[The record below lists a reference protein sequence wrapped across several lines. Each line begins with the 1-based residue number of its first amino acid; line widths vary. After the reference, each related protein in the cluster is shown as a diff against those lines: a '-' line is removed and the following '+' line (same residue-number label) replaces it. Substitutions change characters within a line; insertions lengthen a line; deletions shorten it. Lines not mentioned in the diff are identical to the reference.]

1 MISQYDA
8 PDTNNVQD
16 LFDLG
21 TDFNDTLDH
30 TQQQS
35 QQTST
40 PSTLIQTTVPSSSS
54 SILNHQST
62 NIYQQQT
69 QPRLTYIQQT
79 RAPLPSYQ
87 TPNLQRIQ
95 TMPATSTIVRPT
107 NVISNGIQQ
116 QPTIYTQQQMINSP
130 GGLNRSLYQRMPTA
144 TQQLNIPSTLVRQQ
158 YNTTGMVNMNQ
169 NVPQMSIVKASDP
182 NNNNVFVT
190 NSQQQQQS
198 TLLGLTQTVTQT
210 PTVQTNKTITT
221 VLPSLA
227 SQQLNQF
234 QNQQQQNTVQSYN
247 STPMR
252 TQMMDQT
259 PTNYVVT
266 VQQQQQQSTQQTT
279 NNSQQHTEIQ
289 RKQFIQKQ
297 LVLLLHAHKC
307 QQREKQTVN
316 GETTHPSTCTL
327 PHCSTMKSVL
337 QHMTKC
343 NDHKTC
349 TIPHCVTSR
358 QIILHWKQCNNSQ
371 CPICQP
377 LKTPSTLAKLN
388 QTTNSNSAS
397 VSSTNSNTN
406 ISFTSN
412 ANVTNDRSLNKD
424 WQRRVTSEMRNHLV
438 QKIITALIPITDTGA
453 VRDKRIINLANYAR
467 RVENDTFEVASN
479 QEEYFHKLAEKIYKI
494 QKELEDRREKKRL
507 QDMQLA
513 AQISSTTG
521 QTSST
526 NDYNGKM
533 HSTMDTM
540 AGDNGPPNRTAPMSD
555 YASSLSSP
563 STGNILHQPLTTVT
577 NSNRTTINGASNTT
591 AGTFTITNVPPN
603 EHLNFLIN
611 RDITISQQAND
622 VDMLET
628 TNQIKTELISPKPKP
643 QLQSSTY
650 VMVKKEEQ
658 TLHDIVHSTVT
669 NKPSESTTNEDIK
682 PKLPQ
687 IDSTSKQL
695 PKHPVQFAA
704 EDLRSHLEPVI
715 HKMIACEDS
724 HPFRQPV
731 DPVALNIL
739 DYPTIVKHPMDIATM
754 HNKLLHGEYKNPLQ
768 FCDDAW
774 LMFNNAWLYNK
785 KTTRV
790 YKMCTKLSEVFAEA
804 IDPAMDSLGYCC
816 GRQYVYLPQVMFC
829 YGNQLCCQ
837 ILRDGNYYY
846 YNNQESSRFNLSGD
860 KYTFCSKC
868 FDSVKSDSIL
878 VGDDPAQTLV
888 ELPKNLFV
896 SAKNDIQEPENMIDC
911 IVCTRRWHQVC
922 ALHIDQIWPE
932 GFICKTCIRDYNIK
946 RKDNRYSAYK
956 LTDTDLA
963 KVLEKRVNDFLS
975 NEGCQT
981 GRVTI
986 RILAA
991 SDKVCEVKPRLRKYY
1006 HNQVPDGYPYRTKA
1020 VFAFQE
1026 IEGVDVVL
1034 FGMHVQ
1040 EYDGRCHAPNTRR
1053 VYVSYL
1059 DSVHFFRP
1067 KVYRTDVYHEILI
1080 GYLDYAKKL
1089 GYVYAHIWACPPS
1102 EGDDYIFH
1110 CHPVEQ
1116 RVPKPKRL
1124 QDWYKKMLD
1133 RAILERVVI
1142 DYKDIMKDCQDN
1154 QVQNALSIPYFEGD
1168 FWSNIIEESIK
1179 ELDQEEEDRRKQE
1192 VEAARAMEDGGFDD
1206 PIEPEDPT
1214 DISDKRKSANTHKKK
1229 NLKKTT
1235 ASQRKVAKKQMSNC
1249 TDLLSKIFAT
1259 MEKHKEA
1266 FFVIRLRNPIA
1277 SCPAVND
1284 TDALIQCD
1292 LMDTRDAFLNFARDK
1307 HYEFSSLRRA
1317 KFSTLAL
1324 LYELHTSTTD
1334 KFTYN
1339 CNACRQ
1345 QCEIRYHCTVCDDFD
1360 LCEKCYHTEPKHE
1373 HRMERSVPSIVDVS
1387 QDGEQNSLNSN
1398 DKSIASPQLQ
1408 RQQSM
1413 QRCIEAL
1420 LHAVNCRNANCV
1432 NRSCFRYKR
1441 VIQHTKECK
1450 GKNSQCNVCKQV
1462 IFLCWYHAK
1471 SCMDLNCQ
1479 VPFCTNLKTKI
1490 QKQRATSLQTDRRRM
1505 QAMMQQR
1512 TNTMQTQQ
1520 QSQSQSQVQPVS
1532 IAASTPSHSFD
1543 STGKPAPV
1551 TLIRAPQP
1559 GAWSNQTYIT
1569 VAQKPNT
1576 GKPIQQAPSQLSVL
1590 IGRVKQDPSIDDQQ
1604 RSDTND
1610 SKQLLYQTLV
1620 NKAPVNRLPT
1630 TTTTFIQQA
1639 NQPQQWHTSVS
1650 QAQLNP
1656 PPNYTTATRPRHPTI
1671 MQQQSLNQATSHTL
1685 LAPLRASSST
1695 PPPSTFIART
1705 SSTPNL
1711 TRIPLN
1717 VTLARPSQFLS
1728 QQQQQQQQPQD
1739 PSAR

>member
-1 MISQYDA
+1 MASNEQAQDEAKPVVTPAKKINHTWYQSESTVVVVI
-8 PDTNNVQD
+8 PIRNVQRD
-16 LFDLG
+16 QLHVES
-21 TDFNDTLDH
+21 TENTL
-30 TQQQS
+30 S
-35 QQTST
+35 VNIK
-40 PSTLIQTTVPSSSS
+40 LPSSNSEYNLELDLAY
-54 SILNHQST
+54 SI
-62 NIYQQQT
+62 
-69 QPRLTYIQQT
+69 
-79 RAPLPSYQ
+79 
-87 TPNLQRIQ
+87 
-95 TMPATSTIVRPT
+95 
-107 NVISNGIQQ
+107 
-116 QPTIYTQQQMINSP
+116 
-130 GGLNRSLYQRMPTA
+130 
-144 TQQLNIPSTLVRQQ
+144 
-158 YNTTGMVNMNQ
+158 
-169 NVPQMSIVKASDP
+169 
-182 NNNNVFVT
+182 
-190 NSQQQQQS
+190 
-198 TLLGLTQTVTQT
+198 
-210 PTVQTNKTITT
+210 
-221 VLPSLA
+221 
-227 SQQLNQF
+227 
-234 QNQQQQNTVQSYN
+234 
-247 STPMR
+247 
-252 TQMMDQT
+252 
-259 PTNYVVT
+259 
-266 VQQQQQQSTQQTT
+266 
-279 NNSQQHTEIQ
+279 
-289 RKQFIQKQ
+289 
-297 LVLLLHAHKC
+297 
-307 QQREKQTVN
+307 
-316 GETTHPSTCTL
+316 
-327 PHCSTMKSVL
+327 
-337 QHMTKC
+337 
-343 NDHKTC
+343 
-349 TIPHCVTSR
+349 
-358 QIILHWKQCNNSQ
+358 
-371 CPICQP
+371 
-377 LKTPSTLAKLN
+377 
-388 QTTNSNSAS
+388 
-397 VSSTNSNTN
+397 
-406 ISFTSN
+406 
-412 ANVTNDRSLNKD
+412 
-424 WQRRVTSEMRNHLV
+424 
-438 QKIITALIPITDTGA
+438 
-453 VRDKRIINLANYAR
+453 
-467 RVENDTFEVASN
+467 
-479 QEEYFHKLAEKIYKI
+479 
-494 QKELEDRREKKRL
+494 
-507 QDMQLA
+507 
-513 AQISSTTG
+513 
-521 QTSST
+521 
-526 NDYNGKM
+526 
-533 HSTMDTM
+533 
-540 AGDNGPPNRTAPMSD
+540 
-555 YASSLSSP
+555 
-563 STGNILHQPLTTVT
+563 
-577 NSNRTTINGASNTT
+577 NSNRTDFKINT
-591 AGTFTITNVPPN
+591 ANVEIRLYKVDAIQWTSLDAQHKPNVPP
-603 EHLNFLIN
+603 ISMN
-611 RDITISQQAND
+611 RAPTVQSVTPTYPSSSKKAKDWD
-622 VDMLET
+622 KLE
-628 TNQIKTELISPKPKP
+628 
-643 QLQSSTY
+643 
-650 VMVKKEEQ
+650 
-658 TLHDIVHSTVT
+658 
-669 NKPSESTTNEDIK
+669 
-682 PKLPQ
+682 
-687 IDSTSKQL
+687 
-695 PKHPVQFAA
+695 
-704 EDLRSHLEPVI
+704 
-715 HKMIACEDS
+715 
-724 HPFRQPV
+724 
-731 DPVALNIL
+731 
-739 DYPTIVKHPMDIATM
+739 
-754 HNKLLHGEYKNPLQ
+754 
-768 FCDDAW
+768 
-774 LMFNNAWLYNK
+774 
-785 KTTRV
+785 
-790 YKMCTKLSEVFAEA
+790 LSEVFAEA
-804 IDPAMDSLGYCC
+804 IDPVMQTLGYCC

-837 ILRDGNYYY
+837 IPRDGNYYY
-846 YNNQESSRFNLSGD
+846 YNNPEPSRFNLSGD
-860 KYTFCSKC
+860 KYTFCAKC
-868 FDSVKSDSIL
+868 FDSVKSDSIF

-888 ELPKNLFV
+888 ELPKNLFI
-896 SAKNDIQEPENMIDC
+896 SAKNDIQEPETMIDC

-922 ALHIDQIWPE
+922 ALHLDQVWPE
-932 GFICKTCIRDYNIK
+932 GFICDTCLREYNIK
-946 RKDNRYSAYK
+946 RKENRYTSFK
-956 LTDTDLA
+956 LTETDLA
-963 KVLEKRVNDFLS
+963 KVLEKRVNDFLR

-991 SDKVCEVKPRLRKYY
+991 SDKVCEVKPRLKKYY
-1006 HNQVPDGYPYRTKA
+1006 QNQVPDGYPYRTKA
-1020 VFAFQE
+1020 IFAFQE

-1067 KVYRTDVYHEILI
+1067 KMYRTDVYHEILI

-1110 CHPVEQ
+1110 CHPAEQ

-1154 QVQNALSIPYFEGD
+1154 QVQNALTIPYFEGD

-1249 TDLLSKIFAT
+1249 TDLISKIFST

-1277 SCPAVND
+1277 LCPAVND

-1317 KFSTLAL
+1317 KFSTMAL

-1360 LCEKCYHTEPKHE
+1360 LCEKCYNTEPKHE
-1373 HRMERSVPSIVDVS
+1373 HKMERSVPSIVDVS
-1387 QDGEQNSLNSN
+1387 QDGEHNSLNSN

-1471 SCMDLNCQ
+1471 SCNELNCQ

-1520 QSQSQSQVQPVS
+1520 QQQQQQQAPPVS
-1532 IAASTPSHSFD
+1532 ITTSIPSNAFD
-1543 STGKPAPV
+1543 SSGKPAPV

-1559 GAWSNQTYIT
+1559 GAYPNQTYIT

-1576 GKPIQQAPSQLSVL
+1576 GKPIQQTPNQLSVL

-1604 RSDTND
+1604 QQQQQQRSDMND
-1610 SKQLLYQTLV
+1610 PKQLIYQSLM
-1620 NKAPVNRLPT
+1620 NKTPVSRLPST
-1630 TTTTFIQQA
+1630 TATTTFIQQT

-1671 MQQQSLNQATSHTL
+1671 MQQQGLNQPTSHTL
-1685 LAPLRASSST
+1685 LAPLRASTST
-1695 PPPSTFIART
+1695 PPPSTYIART

-1717 VTLARPSQFLS
+1717 VTLARPSQFSS
-1728 QQQQQQQQPQD
+1728 QQQQQQPSQD
-1739 PSAR
+1739 PPPR

>member
-1 MISQYDA
+1 MLSQYDSS
-8 PDTNNVQD
+8 DTTNTND
-16 LFDLG
+16 LFDSI
-21 TDFNDTLDH
+21 DN
-30 TQQQS
+30 TQ

-40 PSTLIQTTVPSSSS
+40 TTVPSSSPS
-54 SILNHQST
+54 PILTQQST
-62 NIYQQQT
+62 NVYQQQQPQIQVQIQQPQQQQQN
-69 QPRLTYIQQT
+69 QPRLAYLSQT
-79 RAPLPSYQ
+79 RAQLSTYQ

-95 TMPATSTIVRPT
+95 TMPSTSTIVRPA
-107 NVISNGIQQ
+107 NVISNGVQQ
-116 QPTIYTQQQMINSP
+116 QPTVYTQQQMINRP
-130 GGLNRSLYQRMPTA
+130 LYQRMPTTA
-144 TQQLNIPSTLVRQQ
+144 QQPTIIRQQ
-158 YNTTGMVNMNQ
+158 YSTAMINVNQ
-169 NVPQMSIVKASDP
+169 NVPQMGIVKASDP

-198 TLLGLTQTVTQT
+198 TLVGLPQTVTQT
-210 PTVQTNKTITT
+210 ATIQTNKSMPTI
-221 VLPSLA
+221 LPSIQ
-227 SQQLNQF
+227 SQQLHQF
-234 QNQQQQNTVQSYN
+234 ANPQQIPTQSYN
-247 STPMR
+247 TQQMR
-252 TQMMDQT
+252 VQTQMIDQT
-259 PTNYVVT
+259 PTNFLIT
-266 VQQQQQQSTQQTT
+266 TQQQPNHTIVQQQTTAASSSTSAAAAAPSTT
-279 NNSQQHTEIQ
+279 NTNQHTEIQ

-307 QQREKQTVN
+307 QQRERQSLTMDQSRSN
-316 GETTHPSTCTL
+316 PCTL
-327 PHCSTMKSVL
+327 PHCNTMKSVL

-349 TIPHCVTSR
+349 PVAHCVTSR
-358 QIILHWKQCNNSQ
+358 QIILHWKQCNNAQ

-377 LKTPSTLAKLN
+377 LKTPSNLARIH
-388 QTTNSNSAS
+388 QSAS
-397 VSSTNSNTN
+397 APITTTTLSSSVPTTATATTADAVIASTSATNVSSATILTTATERP
-406 ISFTSN
+406 IT
-412 ANVTNDRSLNKD
+412 KE

-438 QKIITALIPITDTGA
+438 QKIITALIPITETGA

-467 RVENDTFEVASN
+467 RVENETFDVANN

-507 QDMQLA
+507 QDMQIA
-513 AQISSTTG
+513 AQISST
-521 QTSST
+521 
-526 NDYNGKM
+526 NDLNNRM
-533 HSTMDTM
+533 QPTMDSL
-540 AGDNGPPNRTAPMSD
+540 AGDHGPPNRTAPSVD
-555 YASSLSSP
+555 YLLSG
-563 STGNILHQPLTTVT
+563 T
-577 NSNRTTINGASNTT
+577 NRTVSSN
-591 AGTFTITNVPPN
+591 GTFTVTNVPPN
-603 EHLNFLIN
+603 DSLSFLLNG
-611 RDITISQQAND
+611 DS
-622 VDMLET
+622 T
-628 TNQIKTELISPKPKP
+628 TTTTTTTTTATSHDGMNQIKTELISPKI
-643 QLQSSTY
+643 
-650 VMVKKEEQ
+650 KKEE
-658 TLHDIVHSTVT
+658 HSTSLV
-669 NKPSESTTNEDIK
+669 KSSNEDIK
-682 PKLPQ
+682 PKIPQ
-687 IDSTSKQL
+687 IDATSKQL
-695 PKHPVQFAA
+695 PKQPIQFAA
-704 EDLRSHLEPVI
+704 DKLRTHLEPVI

-731 DPVALNIL
+731 DPVALNIP
-739 DYPTIVKHPMDIATM
+739 DYPTIVKHPMDISTM
-754 HNKLLHGEYKNPLQ
+754 HHKLLHGEYKNPLQ

-774 LMFNNAWLYNK
+774 LMFNNAWAYNK

-790 YKMCTKLSEVFAEA
+790 YKMCTKLSEVFADA
-804 IDPAMDSLGYCC
+804 IDPIMQTLGYCC

-837 ILRDGNYYY
+837 IPRDGAYYC
-846 YNNQESSRFNLSGD
+846 YNNPEPSRFNLSGD

-868 FDSVKSDSIL
+868 FDSVKNDSIF

-888 ELPKNLFV
+888 EIPKQAFL
-896 SAKNDIQEPENMIDC
+896 AMKNDIQEPEAMIDC

-922 ALHIDQIWPE
+922 ALHLDQIWPE
-932 GFICKTCIRDYNIK
+932 GFICNTCIQEYNIK
-946 RKDNRYSAYK
+946 RKPNRYTSFK
-956 LTDTDLA
+956 LTETDLA
-963 KVLEKRVNDFLS
+963 RVLEKRVNDFLR

-981 GRVTI
+981 GRVSI

-991 SDKVCEVKPRLRKYY
+991 SDKVCEVKPRLKKYY
-1006 HNQVPDGYPYRTKA
+1006 ANQVPDGYPYRTKA

-1040 EYDGRCHAPNTRR
+1040 EYDGRCHAPNARR

-1067 KVYRTDVYHEILI
+1067 KIYRTEVYHEILI

-1133 RAILERVVI
+1133 RAIVERVVI
-1142 DYKDIMKDCQDN
+1142 DYKDVMKDCQDN
-1154 QVQNALSIPYFEGD
+1154 QVQSALQIPYFEGD

-1206 PIEPEDPT
+1206 PIEAEDPT

-1249 TDLLSKIFAT
+1249 TDLISKIFST

-1266 FFVIRLRNPIA
+1266 FFVIRLRNPMA
-1277 SCPAVND
+1277 PCPAVND

-1292 LMDTRDAFLNFARDK
+1292 LMDTRDAFLNFSRDK

-1324 LYELHTSTTD
+1324 LYELHTSTSD

-1339 CNACRQ
+1339 CNTCRQ

-1360 LCEKCYHTEPKHE
+1360 LCEKCYNIEPKHE

-1387 QDGEQNSLNSN
+1387 HDGEHNSLNSN
-1398 DKSIASPQLQ
+1398 DKSLTSPQLQ

-1420 LHAVNCRNANCV
+1420 LHAVNCRNANCM

-1471 SCMDLNCQ
+1471 SCNEQNCQ
-1479 VPFCTNLKTKI
+1479 VPFCTNLKSKI

-1505 QAMMQQR
+1505 QAMMQR
-1512 TNTMQTQQ
+1512 TIAMQSQQQPQQQ
-1520 QSQSQSQVQPVS
+1520 QSQSQIQPVTINTS
-1532 IAASTPSHSFD
+1532 IPTSNSFD
-1543 STGKPAPV
+1543 SSGKPAPV
-1551 TLIRAPQP
+1551 TLIRAPQQGP
-1559 GAWSNQTYIT
+1559 WPNQTYIT

-1576 GKPIQQAPSQLSVL
+1576 GKPMQQTPNQLSVL
-1590 IGRVKQDPSIDDQQ
+1590 IGRVKQDPSSLDDQQQQQQQSQQ
-1604 RSDTND
+1604 RSDMND
-1610 SKQLLYQTLV
+1610 SKQIILQTLMH
-1620 NKAPVNRLPT
+1620 KTPVNRSPS
-1630 TTTTFIQQA
+1630 TTTFVQQT
-1639 NQPQQWHTSVS
+1639 NQPQQWHT
-1650 QAQLNP
+1650 QINP

-1671 MQQQSLNQATSHTL
+1671 IQQQQQQPSTGHTL
-1685 LAPLRASSST
+1685 IT
-1695 PPPSTFIART
+1695 PIRPNSATPQPTYIARA

-1717 VTLARPSQFLS
+1717 VTLARTSQFSS
-1728 QQQQQQQQPQD
+1728 QPQQQQQQPPQD
-1739 PSAR
+1739 PSPR